1 MGLFGRRGESRRL
14 GPASRSPV
22 RFEGVGGFMKLVTDG
37 TVVFAI
43 RADGTVYSWRP
54 PENVYPDPAILGQGD
69 NPRPSQRLGPIV
81 GASGIRDIYIGG
93 SGSLALG
100 GGGDVYAWGIGPPF
114 APSSDAV
121 ASRPWRVELPRVQR
135 LYLDFGSVVAVTKG
149 GAVYTW
155 GENGNGQLGLGD
167 TEDRL
172 RPVLVPELER
182 VEELFNVWGEPYHGD
197 LLYAS
202 TADGQLYEWRA
213 RNPHTSMS
221 PTVPTVVP
229 GIPGAKT
236 REGIGA
242 TQQQLARRLERI
254 SSVMSAE
261 GWIIAVGTDGD
272 LYRWRPGRLGGLWN
286 LGEPAGQRP
295 AAERLGVANVRQWD
309 GGVYAV
315 DGDGAVWTWGE
326 KAHGVL
332 GLDSSVSVA
341 LPTRIP
347 GLENVLH
354 LSEGRG
360 GVLAVTRDGS
370 VWAWGS
376 NKDGRLGVGDT
387 RPRPRPVRVPG
398 LSNIRTVV
406 RDDGAAWYAIDGSGR
421 LYSWGPNIFGRLG
434 VGDEGERL
442 SPTLVEGVPP
452 VDHMAMLTMWSASAV
467 TTDGELWSW
476 GGNTAGELGVGSRN
490 ELVLRPKRVQG
501 LSGVTATYKH
511 SYMRLALTSTGH
523 IFRWGW

>member
-1 MGLFGRRGESRRL
+1 M
-14 GPASRSPV
+14 
-22 RFEGVGGFMKLVTDG
+22 
-37 TVVFAI
+37 
-43 RADGTVYSWRP
+43 
-54 PENVYPDPAILGQGD
+54 
-69 NPRPSQRLGPIV
+69 
-81 GASGIRDIYIGG
+81 
-93 SGSLALG
+93 
-100 GGGDVYAWGIGPPF
+100 
-114 APSSDAV
+114 
-121 ASRPWRVELPRVQR
+121 
-135 LYLDFGSVVAVTKG
+135 
-149 GAVYTW
+149 
-155 GENGNGQLGLGD
+155 
-167 TEDRL
+167 
-172 RPVLVPELER
+172 
-182 VEELFNVWGEPYHGD
+182 WGEPYHGD

-202 TADGQLYEWRA
+202 TADGRLYEWRA

-242 TQQQLARRLERI
+242 TQRRLARDLKGSPPSCLRRAG
-254 SSVMSAE
+254 SSRSGLMVTYTAGVPVAWAGSGTSGSLRASALRRSDWVWPTS
-261 GWIIAVGTDGD
+261 GSGMVGFTQSTVT
-272 LYRWRPGRLGGLWN
+272 
-286 LGEPAGQRP
+286 GQCG
-295 AAERLGVANVRQWD
+295 LGV
-309 GGVYAV
+309 
-315 DGDGAVWTWGE
+315 E
-326 KAHGVL
+326 AHGVL

-406 RDDGAAWYAIDGSGR
+406 RDNGAAWYAIDGSGR

-476 GGNTAGELGVGSRN
+476 GRLRQVSWVSAAGTNWCSARNGSRAC
-490 ELVLRPKRVQG
+490 PG
-501 LSGVTATYKH
+501 LLQRTNT
-511 SYMRLALTSTGH
+511 RTC
-523 IFRWGW
+523 GWR